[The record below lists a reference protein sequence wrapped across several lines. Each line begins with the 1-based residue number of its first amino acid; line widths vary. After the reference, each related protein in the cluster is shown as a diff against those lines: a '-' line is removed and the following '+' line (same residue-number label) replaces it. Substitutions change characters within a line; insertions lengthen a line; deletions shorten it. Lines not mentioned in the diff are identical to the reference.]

1 MNDEMN
7 KIKMPGFT
15 AEASLY
21 RTGESYNNMAGA
33 DGQATDAVLAAWGI
47 DCLHKC
53 LKKARRRCLRM
64 CPPHSIDCLPMCMI
78 ISEGRCRRICQGDFV
93 I

>member
-1 MNDEMN
+1 MR
-7 KIKMPGFT
+7 MPGFT

-21 RTGESYNNMAGA
+21 RTSESYSMPGA
-33 DGQATDAVLAAWGI
+33 DGQATDTVHLAWGI
-47 DCLHKC
+47 DCLPMC
-53 LKKARRRCLRM
+53 LIKARWRCHKM

-78 ISEGRCRRICQGDFV
+78 ISEGRCRRICQGGFE